1 MFKKLLEKFKLNLN
15 FLLFK
20 TICFFEILL
29 KKLKIKGFDVLK
41 IVVVFFFYVKKYQ
54 LNLFPS
60 FWLVKILG
68 WKFLK

>member
-1 MFKKLLEKFKLNLN
+1 LFKKLLEKFKLNLN

-20 TICFFEILL
+20 ILL

-60 FWLVKILG
+60 F
-68 WKFLK
+68 